1 MIPFKFLRSPI
12 IKAHD
17 GGYIYPEQYFYTMNK
32 EELTHTHRGGKISV
46 TPKYTIV
53 TRFLPK
59 IYRDKFK
66 PDYNT
71 LWYFRSKSN
80 AEYLK
85 RTWETQDG
93 NIFNEQAEIRITFN
107 RQVSDIE

>member
-1 MIPFKFLRSPI
+1 MNPFKFLRPPI
-12 IKAHD
+12 VKAHD

-32 EELTHTHRGGKISV
+32 EELTHTHQNGKISV

-59 IYRDKFK
+59 IYQDKFK

-71 LWYFRSKSN
+71 LWYFRSRHN

-85 RTWETQDG
+85 GIWETQDG
-93 NIFNEQAEIRITFN
+93 QVFSKQADMTLTFN
-107 RQVSDIE
+107 RQ